1 MYFFLALALILIAFP
16 SYANEKNAAVFVR
29 QSSTFFSES
38 VPLKDFED
46 DLKGGSEPVPGKHAL
61 TYNRLEVGFGWRNFE
76 LARFM
81 REDYVFEYTPD
92 TMNIIYWDKNKKR
105 IPQGSYDVYL
115 KAQHIKTEGWRAGY
129 RISLPEDSHVRV
141 SLNYMEAED
150 LLYGAIGGRV
160 NVENGDISGGNLDLL
175 YYYEEDYLLDRPNV
189 RPADGKG
196 YSFDVEAQINLQGG
210 WRLDLNFYDLL
221 GEIDWKNAPYTDA
234 AIASTTT
241 YYDSE
246 GYAHRNPM
254 MTAMEGYR
262 KFTQKLPVF
271 YQLSLAKDLYGP
283 LGISYTREK
292 YDSVEFNRL
301 FLLCRLAG
309 DFHLK
314 AGYDFTMSATWIGLE
329 SNAVSLNLAT
339 DDWSLVDSNSLILRL
354 AGRLTF

>member
-1 MYFFLALALILIAFP
+1 MRFFLMALIFAG
-16 SYANEKNAAVFVR
+16 SSTAWADDYTVFLR
-29 QSSTFFSES
+29 HSSTFYSES

-76 LARFM
+76 FAHFM
-81 REDYVFEYTPD
+81 REDYVFDYTPD
-92 TMNIIYWDKNKKR
+92 TMDIIYWDKNKKR

-115 KAQHIKTEGWRAGY
+115 KAQHISAEGWRAGY
-129 RISLPEDSHVRV
+129 RFSLPQDSQVRI
-141 SLNYMEAED
+141 SLNYLDTDE

-160 NVENGDISGGNLDLL
+160 TVENGDINGGNLDVL

-196 YSFDVEAQINLQGG
+196 YSMDVEAQINLQGG

-221 GEIDWKNAPYTDA
+221 GEIAWRDAPYTDA
-234 AIASTTT
+234 TIASTTT

-246 GYAHRNPM
+246 GYARRAPM

-271 YQLSLAKDLYGP
+271 YQLSLAKDIYGP
-283 LGISYTREK
+283 LSLSYAREK
-292 YDSVEFNRL
+292 YDSVEFDRL

-314 AGYDFTMSATWIGLE
+314 AGYDFTMKATWIGLE
-329 SNAVSLNLAT
+329 SEVVSFNVAT
-339 DDWSLVDSNSLILRL
+339 DDWSLVDSNSLVLRL